1 MLSHCLNINQ
11 NEAAKR
17 LKLHHYLCTECMA
30 QMQHY
35 MLLRTVFCRYLPSIE
50 SFLPNDLIITSGARG
65 RRFFYVTKPGKSKTT
80 RCWLSFVFLSTVRI
94 CRFFNR
100 EDYNGF
106 Q

>member
-1 MLSHCLNINQ
+1 MHGANATLYVVENCVLPV
-11 NEAAKR
+11 
-17 LKLHHYLCTECMA
+17 
-30 QMQHY
+30 
-35 MLLRTVFCRYLPSIE
+35 LLVIE

-65 RRFFYVTKPGKSKTT
+65 RRFFYVTKTGKSKTT
-80 RCWLSFVFLSTVRI
+80 RWWLSFVFLSTVRI